1 MKMGKWAVAI
11 FGVMLNAVIVTSIMA
26 DEANVK
32 KLEHNFAN
40 QSVGQIN
47 YTFSIRSATI
57 DTGRCTQRGVWRW
70 YGNVAS
76 YAGYVLPDSDA
87 MQDEHM
93 GKFKGT
99 YHYNPSGEEGPSAAK
114 STVKEWEGFLT
125 GTAGNDCAHGIA
137 SCSVVPTFLF
147 AGKYADLT
155 FETCGH
161 NGTGWESTIGIEIE
175 ETTSSDQPYP
185 QPLELNSD
193 ANSNRWTTRIVV
205 LRADRRDL
213 YAKNVNIHITV
224 KCDIEN
230 RPCDRAFRYAIID
243 NKAQPR

>member
-1 MKMGKWAVAI
+1 MRIRGAGERRRCWPR
-11 FGVMLNAVIVTSIMA
+11 LNPPHGIAGLLPCPSPRSPA
-26 DEANVK
+26 D
-32 KLEHNFAN
+32 
-40 QSVGQIN
+40 
-47 YTFSIRSATI
+47 
-57 DTGRCTQRGVWRW
+57 
-70 YGNVAS
+70 
-76 YAGYVLPDSDA
+76 
-87 MQDEHM
+87 
-93 GKFKGT
+93 
-99 YHYNPSGEEGPSAAK
+99 
-114 STVKEWEGFLT
+114 LT